1 MALDTIPKQ
10 EGGKLKAVASGTLPS
25 GQPVIVNADGT
36 VSVITGT
43 SASQSV
49 GTETKFQNN
58 NITYLASGFDSNSNK
73 VVLAYGNGNNS
84 YYGTAVVGAVSGSS
98 ISFGTPVVYES
109 VFAPH
114 NSVSFDSANN
124 KVIISYQGS
133 SSYGTSVVGTVSGT
147 SISFGSPVVFNS
159 TTTGE
164 IGSSFDP
171 DEGRVV
177 LAYQD
182 GNSGPGKAIVGTVS
196 GTSISFGSEVQFD
209 SNDTYSHSLTY
220 DTTNNKM
227 VLSYQDNGN
236 TYGTSVVGTVS
247 GTSISFGSA
256 TVFSA
261 SATYKVASCFDA
273 SQSKV
278 VIFYRDGGDSNKGK
292 AIVGSVSGTGISFG
306 SAVVF
311 ASGGINNYLGAS
323 FDANANK
330 ATVVYADSGN
340 SNHGT
345 LISGEVSGTSIT
357 FGSET
362 VFHSNTTTYM
372 SSVYD
377 SSANKVAIS
386 YIHDVSPNQYGASL
400 VLQNAY
406 VDTNLTSENY
416 IGISTGGAVADGGNA
431 NVGIIGSV
439 SDEQSGLTSGQSYYV
454 QTDGTVG
461 TTPADPSV
469 LAGTAISAT
478 KMLVKT

>member
-36 VSVITGT
+36 VSVVTGT

-159 TTTGE
+159 TTTGG

-340 SNHGT
+340 SDHGT

-362 VFHSNTTTYM
+362 VFHSNITTYM

-386 YIHDVSPNQYGASL
+386 YIHDVNPNQYGASL

-406 VDTNLTSENY
+406 VDTTLTSENY

-431 NVGIIGSV
+431 TVGIIGSV
-439 SDEQSGLTSGQSYYV
+439 SNEQSGLTAGQQYYV
-454 QTDGTVG
+454 QTNGTIG

>member
-84 YYGTAVVGAVSGSS
+84 YYGTAVVGAVSGNS

-406 VDTNLTSENY
+406 VDTTLTSENY

-431 NVGIIGSV
+431 TVGIIGSV
-439 SDEQSGLTSGQSYYV
+439 SDEQTGLTAGQQYYV
-454 QTDGTVG
+454 QTDGTLSE
-461 TTPADPSV
+461 TPADPSV

>member
-25 GQPVIVNADGT
+25 GQPVVVNADGT
-36 VSVITGT
+36 VSVVTGT

-84 YYGTAVVGAVSGSS
+84 YYGTAVVGAVSGNS

-345 LISGEVSGTSIT
+345 LISGEVYGTSIT

-406 VDTNLTSENY
+406 VDTTLTSENY

-431 NVGIIGSV
+431 TVGIIGSV
-439 SDEQSGLTSGQSYYV
+439 SDEQTGLTAGQQYYV
-454 QTDGTVG
+454 QTDGTLSE
-461 TTPADPSV
+461 TPADPSV

>member
-406 VDTNLTSENY
+406 VDTTLTSENY

-431 NVGIIGSV
+431 TVGIIGSV
-439 SDEQSGLTSGQSYYV
+439 SDEQTGLTAGQQYYV
-454 QTDGTVG
+454 QTDGTLSE
-461 TTPADPSV
+461 TPADPSV

>member
-1 MALDTIPKQ
+1 MKTIGNISVDG
-10 EGGKLKAVASGTLPS
+10 EVRAVASGTLPN
-25 GQPVIVNADGT
+25 GKPVIVNADGT
-36 VSVITGT
+36 VSVVTGT

-406 VDTNLTSENY
+406 VDTTLTSENY

-431 NVGIIGSV
+431 TVGIIGSV
-439 SDEQSGLTSGQSYYV
+439 SDEQTGLTAGQQYYV
-454 QTDGTVG
+454 QTDGTLSE
-461 TTPADPSV
+461 TPADPSV